1 MRKLK
6 ELISIREVASPV
18 STTIR
23 TLANTNTKT
32 IKDVSFGSKKGS
44 PKL

>member
-6 ELISIREVASPV
+6 ELISIREVVSPV

-23 TLANTNTKT
+23 TLANTQ
-32 IKDVSFGSKKGS
+32 KK
-44 PKL
+44 KFDRCLILI